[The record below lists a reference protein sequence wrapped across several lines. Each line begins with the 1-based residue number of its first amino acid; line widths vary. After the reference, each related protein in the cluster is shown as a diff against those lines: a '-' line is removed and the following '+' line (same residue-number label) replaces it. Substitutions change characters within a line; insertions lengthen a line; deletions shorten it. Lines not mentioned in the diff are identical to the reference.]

1 MPGFNT
7 ISISKI
13 TTIGLFTVAI
23 LGPFSVVKLCEK
35 WLKMSNL
42 TFLVRFLPVFYVF
55 FCLMQSIQATKYAY
69 KVSLGCSQYMWSCVE
84 VVSKCQYCNLGCV
97 SYRIS
102 FIFFANYI
110 LFRLRNTPTKFREAP
125 PSHCKVICCIENR
138 GGGQHGHRR

>member
-42 TFLVRFLPVFYVF
+42 TFLVRFLSVF
-55 FCLMQSIQATKYAY
+55 FVFFFYFFFWLNVIY
-69 KVSLGCSQYMWSCVE
+69 LGYE
-84 VVSKCQYCNLGCV
+84 THL
-97 SYRIS
+97 
-102 FIFFANYI
+102 
-110 LFRLRNTPTKFREAP
+110 
-125 PSHCKVICCIENR
+125 
-138 GGGQHGHRR
+138 

>member
-42 TFLVRFLPVFYVF
+42 TFLVRFLSVF
-55 FCLMQSIQATKYAY
+55 FFFFFFFFFLLNVIYLGYEILLQSFTEF
-69 KVSLGCSQYMWSCVE
+69 CSA
-84 VVSKCQYCNLGCV
+84 VVKLCEKWGVKNVNYD
-97 SYRIS
+97 IS
-102 FIFFANYI
+102 GIFSVCF
-110 LFRLRNTPTKFREAP
+110 L
-125 PSHCKVICCIENR
+125 
-138 GGGQHGHRR
+138 